1 MDQLD
6 QLLFKLTDLK
16 LSSLQTQ
23 EYNLEYQNNNILIAF
38 DNGQIQKLTVTI
50 ERNNNNSDDDDD
62 SGGEWKL
69 VSNTLNKRQHNYLR
83 LLTNQYRYNKFC
95 VFSDDANSKTID
107 FVGEFESFAK
117 AYEVCIT
124 YPVAHMFSLETENIL
139 FNFKH
144 GKFNKFDPNMQY
156 IYKFSNWY
164 LQYQNDNKQIEIPPD
179 DRTFYIFEEA
189 SSWKQWNFITI
200 EKGLLNTRNYLK
212 KSTLEWSHAYCKED
226 NTVYDFCV
234 KRGNF
239 IQNITQAT
247 EAYLE
252 RFDSFSG

>member
-23 EYNLEYQNNNILIAF
+23 EYNLEYQNNDISIHF
-38 DNGQIQKLTVTI
+38 DNGKIQKLTITI
-50 ERNNNNSDDDDD
+50 KQNDNKND
-62 SGGEWKL
+62 EWKL

-83 LLTNQYRYNKFC
+83 LLTNRYRYNKFY
-95 VFSDDANSKTID
+95 VFSDDANANPID
-107 FVGEFESFAK
+107 FVGVFESFAK

-124 YPVAHMFSLETENIL
+124 YPVAHMFSMETENIL

-156 IYKFSNWY
+156 IFKFSNWY
-164 LQYQNDNKQIEIPPD
+164 LQYQNDDDEFEIPID

-189 SSWKQWNFITI
+189 SSWKQWNFLSI
-200 EKGLLNTRNYLK
+200 EKSLLSTRNYLK
-212 KSTLEWSHAYCKED
+212 KSKLEWSHAYCKED
-226 NTVYDFCV
+226 NTIYDFSI
-234 KRGNF
+234 KRGKF
-239 IQNITQAT
+239 IQKISQAT

-252 RFDSFSG
+252 KFNTFIR